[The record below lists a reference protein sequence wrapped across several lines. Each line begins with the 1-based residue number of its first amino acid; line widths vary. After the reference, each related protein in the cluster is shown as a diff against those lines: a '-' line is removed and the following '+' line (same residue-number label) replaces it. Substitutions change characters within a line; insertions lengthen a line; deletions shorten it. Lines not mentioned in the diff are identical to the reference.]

1 MLQGTVAMIGCN
13 IGVEDQPDGSKIMVL
28 IDGELK
34 VVVPLS
40 EDAAGQVAAQLDG
53 RKIVI
58 AQGRIP
64 RAG

>member
-1 MLQGTVAMIGCN
+1 MIGCN